1 MIPFG
6 AVRSNSESKSDCK
19 CGVVVVAVV
28 AATVVIVV
36 VFVDGIDLTFTVVVV
51 RVVLLFVCLKKTEI
65 QTQCTSDILPVDL
78 FNEIFYKG
86 EPTWSFP
93 LCPPEFNFGSDPQGV
108 LEHRLYS
115 ASQH

>member
-65 QTQCTSDILPVDL
+65 QTHCEFLTKAMNLDLANLILETS
-78 FNEIFYKG
+78 
-86 EPTWSFP
+86 
-93 LCPPEFNFGSDPQGV
+93 C
-108 LEHRLYS
+108 
-115 ASQH
+115 A